1 MYHVDFDKCLDALK
15 CNLAKKEALFFT
27 FFGGNPSGE
36 HKMMTE
42 GKKNIVK
49 NLNSHIIAVVR
60 Q

>member
-42 GKKNIVK
+42 GKKT
-49 NLNSHIIAVVR
+49 L
-60 Q
+60 